1 VLSAVATL
9 ENGEVQSSDPAVI
22 TIVSPDYGPHQ
33 HTSPGPLSAGVS
45 GTTVLLNLP
54 TEPGRQYT
62 IQYRTNLAAGQW
74 KTLQSFT
81 GDGMMK
87 VVTDGVTNDSSRF
100 YRAVTQ

>member
-1 VLSAVATL
+1 
-9 ENGEVQSSDPAVI
+9 
-22 TIVSPDYGPHQ
+22 
-33 HTSPGPLSAGVS
+33 
-45 GTTVLLNLP
+45 LNLP

-62 IQYRTNLAAGQW
+62 IQYRTNLATGQW
-74 KTLQSFT
+74 KTLQTFT